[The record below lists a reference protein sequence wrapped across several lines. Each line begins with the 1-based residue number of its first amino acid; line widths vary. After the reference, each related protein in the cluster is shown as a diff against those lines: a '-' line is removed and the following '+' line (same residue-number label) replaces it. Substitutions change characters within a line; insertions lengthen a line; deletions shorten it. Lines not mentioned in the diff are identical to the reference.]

1 MKNSLETKLGI
12 FVILAVFAAWV
23 IIETLGSADLFHQGY
38 RVTTQF
44 ENAQDLKVGD
54 RVKMAGVEIG
64 RVEKIGL
71 TESRVVVTLKLPSGA
86 TLNTNFDTAPMNLK
100 VGDDFLTAGGETG
113 RVDNISITPS
123 KVGVLMKLRNE
134 AIVRTDSKAAIKF
147 TGLMGQN
154 FVAIDFGSPT
164 SDKIKDGMN
173 ISGVEQSDLNAVI
186 AKLSDVADNIHNV
199 TKNFAGDEIKNMFG
213 ALDKILTEKKES
225 IKQTIDN
232 MKNISGQIASGEG
245 TIGKLIYTDTLHNT
259 ALDTVSNLQLTVAS
273 ARLAID
279 DARAGKGTIGKL
291 LTDETLYNSATASMT
306 NLNSILLKVNQGDGT
321 IGKLVNDQ
329 EFYKSAKLSLQK
341 LDKAADG
348 LEDTGPLSV
357 ISMMS
362 SQFGF

>member
-12 FVILAVFAAWV
+12 FVILAVFAAWA
-23 IIETLGSADLFHQGY
+23 IIETLGSADIFSHGIHI
-38 RVTTQF
+38 TAQF
-44 ENAQDLKVGD
+44 DNAQDLKLGD

-64 RVEKIGL
+64 RVEKISL
-71 TESRVVVTLKLPSGA
+71 T
-86 TLNTNFDTAPMNLK
+86 DTK
-100 VGDDFLTAGGETG
+100 V
-113 RVDNISITPS
+113 S
-123 KVGVLMKLRNE
+123 VLMKLR
-134 AIVRTDSKAAIKF
+134 ADASVRTDSKAAIKF

-154 FVAIDFGSPT
+154 FVAIDFGSPANP
-164 SDKIKDGMN
+164 KVKDGME
-173 ISGVEQSDLNAVI
+173 ITGVEQADLSAI
-186 AKLSDVADNIHNV
+186 MAKLDSAAGGIQNI

-213 ALDKILTEKKES
+213 ALDNILTEKKDT
-225 IKQTIDN
+225 IKLTIDN
-232 MKNISGQIASGEG
+232 MKNISGQIASGQG

-259 ALDTVSNLQLTVAS
+259 ALDTVSNLNLTVNS

-306 NLNSILLKVNQGDGT
+306 NLNSILQKVNQGDGT

-329 EFYKSAKLSLQK
+329 EFYKNAKLSLQK

-357 ISMMS
+357 IGIMAN
-362 SQFGF
+362 QFGL

>member
-12 FVILAVFAAWV
+12 FVILAVFAAWA
-23 IIETLGSADLFHQGY
+23 IIETLGSADIFSHGI
-38 RVTTQF
+38 RITAQF
-44 ENAQDLKVGD
+44 DNAQDLKLGD

-64 RVEKIGL
+64 RVEKISL
-71 TESRVVVTLKLPSGA
+71 T
-86 TLNTNFDTAPMNLK
+86 DTK
-100 VGDDFLTAGGETG
+100 V
-113 RVDNISITPS
+113 S
-123 KVGVLMKLRNE
+123 VLMKLR
-134 AIVRTDSKAAIKF
+134 ADASVRTDSKAAIKF

-154 FVAIDFGSPT
+154 FVAIDFGSPGNPQV
-164 SDKIKDGMN
+164 KDGME
-173 ISGVEQSDLNAVI
+173 IAGVEQADLSAI
-186 AKLSDVADNIHNV
+186 MAKLDSAAGGIQNI

-213 ALDKILTEKKES
+213 ALDNILTEKKDS

-245 TIGKLIYTDTLHNT
+245 TIGKLIYTNTLYNS
-259 ALDTVSNLQLTVAS
+259 ALDTVSNLDVTVTS

-279 DARAGKGTIGKL
+279 DARAGKGTLGKL

-306 NLNSILLKVNQGDGT
+306 NLNSILQKVNQGDGT

-329 EFYKSAKLSLQK
+329 EFYKNAKLSLQK

-357 ISMMS
+357 IGIMANQM
-362 SQFGF
+362 GF